1 MLTLAEEVLL
11 LSHDDE
17 HGQFL
22 DLPDVM
28 LHTALAG
35 AVLME
40 LAMLDR
46 IDTDLQRLTLVSAEP
61 TGEPLLDATLA
72 QVANEPE
79 ARSTAS
85 WLDRLRGEGPR
96 IRAEAIARL
105 IERGVLR
112 QEHSRLLWVFESRRY
127 PLLDGRQQQEVKL
140 RIAKLLLSD
149 EIPDARDA
157 MITALAEACGLLR
170 RVFSEQELR
179 RSQGRIRQIVRL
191 DLIGRTVGSAIEELQ
206 SLIVVMAGYTGVV
219 A

>member
-17 HGQFL
+17 RGQFL
-22 DLPDVM
+22 DLPDMM

-112 QEHSRLLWVFESRRY
+112 QEHSGWFWGLGSGRYLWLGGRRRGGGRL
-127 PLLDGRQQQEVKL
+127 
-140 RIAKLLLSD
+140 
-149 EIPDARDA
+149 
-157 MITALAEACGLLR
+157 
-170 RVFSEQELR
+170 
-179 RSQGRIRQIVRL
+179 
-191 DLIGRTVGSAIEELQ
+191 
-206 SLIVVMAGYTGVV
+206 GV
-219 A
+219 AN